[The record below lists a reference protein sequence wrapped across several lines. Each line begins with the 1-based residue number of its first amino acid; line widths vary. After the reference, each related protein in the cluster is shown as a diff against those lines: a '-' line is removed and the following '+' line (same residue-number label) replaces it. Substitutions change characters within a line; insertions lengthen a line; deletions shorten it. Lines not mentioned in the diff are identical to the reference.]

1 MPQRAYTYVIVG
13 GGLAGGHAVE
23 GIRERDRS
31 GSILLIGSEKHLPYE
46 RPDLSKKLWFGKKK
60 VENIFAHKEPF
71 YAENGVDLALGV
83 EVAAVDPGARIVRDA
98 QGHEYGYR
106 KLLLAT
112 GGEPRRL
119 DIPGGALEGVCYYR
133 YLDDYLRIRALAAE
147 GKSAIVVGGGFIGS
161 EMAAALNIN
170 KLQVTMVFPGP
181 YLVYRIFPESLG
193 RAIQAHYVE
202 RGVEVLTGDAPAA
215 FEQKGERFVVRTRG
229 GRALES
235 EILIVGIGIAPSVG
249 LAEQAGLRVED
260 GIVVNEYL
268 QTSHPDLYAA
278 GDIARFPYQAL
289 GQMMRIEHWDNAVNQ
304 GKHAGRN
311 MAGAGEPFTYMPYF
325 YSDLFEFGYEAV
337 GDVTAQLE
345 TVTDWEK
352 ENAKGVVYYLKD
364 GKVRGAMMCD
374 VWEKVE
380 AARELIRK
388 GARVTTRD
396 LAGAIR

>member
-1 MPQRAYTYVIVG
+1 
-13 GGLAGGHAVE
+13 
-23 GIRERDRS
+23 
-31 GSILLIGSEKHLPYE
+31 
-46 RPDLSKKLWFGKKK
+46 
-60 VENIFAHKEPF
+60 
-71 YAENGVDLALGV
+71 
-83 EVAAVDPGARIVRDA
+83 
-98 QGHEYGYR
+98 
-106 KLLLAT
+106 
-112 GGEPRRL
+112 
-119 DIPGGALEGVCYYR
+119 
-133 YLDDYLRIRALAAE
+133 
-147 GKSAIVVGGGFIGS
+147 
-161 EMAAALNIN
+161 
-170 KLQVTMVFPGP
+170 
-181 YLVYRIFPESLG
+181 
-193 RAIQAHYVE
+193 VE

-388 GARVTTRD
+388 GARVTPRD